1 MPVTR
6 ATVAV
11 RGNVYDRLDDERC
24 ENETFSETIDR
35 LLDGYRGDNT

>member
-11 RGNVYDRLDDERC
+11 RGRVYERLDDERR
-24 ENETFSETIDR
+24 EDETFNDVIDR
-35 LLDGYRGDNT
+35 LLDDYRGDGV